1 MTNPKTSEA
10 AALAMS
16 GEVSASEAARRYN
29 LHVSTVTRAIW
40 RKQHTCA
47 WCGAVKKGRK
57 K

>member
-10 AALAMS
+10 AALVMS
-16 GEVSASEAARRYN
+16 GESSASEAARRYK